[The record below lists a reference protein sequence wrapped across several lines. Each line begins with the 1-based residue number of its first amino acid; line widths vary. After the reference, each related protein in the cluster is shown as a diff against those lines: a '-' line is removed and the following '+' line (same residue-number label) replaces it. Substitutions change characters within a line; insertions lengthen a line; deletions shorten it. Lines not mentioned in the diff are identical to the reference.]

1 VLVGGVH
8 ARYADSISG
17 TAGLTTLRLSGSSPN
32 TAGTL
37 AGSLSKFSSGEWV
50 TQLSGFGAAVV
61 PLGGGL
67 SLGASAGAD
76 ANRVQGGSWNG
87 EGSGGLLGA
96 FSFARSLVTLGV
108 SVGRIRTIYDS
119 TVGTRVLSARWQQR
133 VAGGAVLSGGVVGVS
148 SDTIRYADASLE
160 FMYTGTNISASVAGG
175 VRAGDLDDDPWGQGH
190 VEYDVLSRMTLE
202 LTMGRYQRNL
212 VGFTDGL
219 YVTLGSRIRL
229 AGEPR
234 RSTIS
239 EPPIEVV
246 PLNDRSVRLTVKYT
260 GDAQSLEIAGVWN
273 GWLPLPFEKMAA
285 DKWSVVLDLGPG
297 IYQYAIVV
305 DGGEWTVPNGV
316 PSEPDDFGGVVAT
329 LVVRGGQADRR

>member
-1 VLVGGVH
+1 
-8 ARYADSISG
+8 
-17 TAGLTTLRLSGSSPN
+17 
-32 TAGTL
+32 
-37 AGSLSKFSSGEWV
+37 
-50 TQLSGFGAAVV
+50 
-61 PLGGGL
+61 
-67 SLGASAGAD
+67 
-76 ANRVQGGSWNG
+76 
-87 EGSGGLLGA
+87 
-96 FSFARSLVTLGV
+96 
-108 SVGRIRTIYDS
+108 
-119 TVGTRVLSARWQQR
+119 
-133 VAGGAVLSGGVVGVS
+133 
-148 SDTIRYADASLE
+148 
-160 FMYTGTNISASVAGG
+160 
-175 VRAGDLDDDPWGQGH
+175 
-190 VEYDVLSRMTLE
+190 MTLE